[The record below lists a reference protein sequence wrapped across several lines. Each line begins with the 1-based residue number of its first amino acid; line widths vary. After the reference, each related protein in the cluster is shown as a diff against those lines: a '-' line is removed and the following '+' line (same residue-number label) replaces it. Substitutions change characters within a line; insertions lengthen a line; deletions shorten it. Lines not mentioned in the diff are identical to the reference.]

1 MAKTNI
7 LEVVVLKGLK
17 GVFSR
22 KKNSINNSG
31 YYRLIFFYIR
41 KKLILTMKIIEDDC
55 YKLKFRDEIEKF
67 EGAN

>member
-1 MAKTNI
+1 MAKTDI
-7 LEVVVLKGLK
+7 LEKVVLKGLK

-31 YYRLIFFYIR
+31 YYRLIF
-41 KKLILTMKIIEDDC
+41 LTMKIIEGDC
-55 YKLKFRDEIEKF
+55 YKLKFQDEIEKF